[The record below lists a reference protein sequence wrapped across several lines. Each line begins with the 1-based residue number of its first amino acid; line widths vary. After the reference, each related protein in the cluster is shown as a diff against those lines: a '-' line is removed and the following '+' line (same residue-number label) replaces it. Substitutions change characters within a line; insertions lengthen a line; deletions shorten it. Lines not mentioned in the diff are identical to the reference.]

1 MLNIKSNLIRHYK
14 TKLKEAQ
21 NKPQSSPSYKRNIS
35 KINDKLDRIRLGDYQ
50 PTKTDL
56 KEVKKLTTNTRTRD
70 KIDKAVKS
78 IDTDGESFYI
88 WNSADRKS
96 PYAGGGIDLACT
108 VKFRTDEGDYM
119 YRHYGIV
126 SNRLDGA
133 VTDRMINEQILYG
146 SKMMDNAYAVETGS
160 GVTLHI
166 VSFQVIWAGRE

>member
-14 TKLKEAQ
+14 SKLKEAQ
-21 NKPQSSPSYKRNIS
+21 NKPHSSPSYKRSIN
-35 KINDKLDRIRLGDYQ
+35 KINEKLDKIRLGNYQ

-56 KEVKKLTTNTRTRD
+56 KEVKKLTNNNRTKD
-70 KIDKAVKS
+70 KIDKAINS

-96 PYAGGGIDLACT
+96 PYVGGGIDLTCR
-108 VKFRTDEGDYM
+108 VRLKDENGDTL
-119 YRHYGIV
+119 YRYYGFV

-146 SKMMDNAYAVETGS
+146 SSMADNVYTVETGS

-166 VSFQVIWAGRE
+166 VSYQVVWAGRE